1 MLNKSP
7 KTLSNLFAK
16 LSNRSP
22 LQIIQDRKMLEARRM
37 LRYTD
42 KTIKEI
48 AYDLG
53 FEDIQTFSRLFKKQE
68 SISPINFR
76 NNL

>member
-1 MLNKSP
+1 
-7 KTLSNLFAK
+7 
-16 LSNRSP
+16 
-22 LQIIQDRKMLEARRM
+22 M

-42 KTIKEI
+42 KAIKEI

-53 FEDIQTFSRLFKKQE
+53 FEDIQTFSRFFKKQE